1 MRNDDL
7 SYFLRRMC
15 EEEAAAT
22 RTHCVEAAAVHLDLA
37 SRYRAV
43 LDAYGHASVADGA
56 DPCSDAA

>member
-43 LDAYGHASVADGA
+43 LDATATR
-56 DPCSDAA
+56 P